1 MTNLWHMVGSEG
13 GSTVNGSGEGELARG
28 RAAAS
33 RLAWA
38 DAYAALSLADRS
50 SPPEE
55 EDLDLLAT
63 ASCLLGRVE
72 DCLRALQ
79 RAEQVHTEA
88 GIDP

>member
-1 MTNLWHMVGSEG
+1 VPRDES
-13 GSTVNGSGEGELARG
+13 
-28 RAAAS
+28 AAA
-33 RLAWA
+33 
-38 DAYAALSLADRS
+38 DDGSLADRS
-50 SPPEE
+50 SPPEEE

-88 GIDP
+88 GINP